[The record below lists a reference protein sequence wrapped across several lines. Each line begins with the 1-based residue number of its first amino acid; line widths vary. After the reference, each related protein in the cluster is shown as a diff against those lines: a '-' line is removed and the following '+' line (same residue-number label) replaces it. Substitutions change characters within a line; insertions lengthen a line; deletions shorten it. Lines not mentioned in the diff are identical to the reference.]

1 MPKSMAH
8 VISFQ
13 SLYILSLLVV
23 GRMVEWAGV
32 MVGPWLHRRQEEA
45 HEAGY

>member
-1 MPKSMAH
+1 MHDIGGST
-8 VISFQ
+8 
-13 SLYILSLLVV
+13 LDDGLLVV
-23 GRMVEWAGV
+23 GSVVEWAGV